1 MWLPHATLR
10 NPGTPIAAA
19 RIAGGRLVSLATAL
33 ILAGCSGT
41 VPGTISVAPASVT
54 PPASSSGAVS
64 GGTSAATS
72 STGPVGSPSVS
83 VQGLAGPTAGQPVE
97 PNPSLTP
104 GSTSSAVTQATIRTT
119 ICVSG
124 YTRTVR
130 PPASY
135 TSALKVRQ
143 IAQYGYADTNPHD
156 YEEDHL
162 ISLELG
168 GAPRDPANLWPEPW
182 TIVASNGNP
191 AGARVKD
198 RFENYLHAQVCTGR
212 LTLATAQR
220 QIARDWFD
228 AWIAA
233 GRP

>member
-1 MWLPHATLR
+1 MGSPR
-10 NPGTPIAAA
+10 GTV
-19 RIAGGRLVSLATAL
+19 RIAGAWLVSLVTAL
-33 ILAGCSGT
+33 VLAGCSGT
-41 VPGTISVAPASVT
+41 VPGTIGAAPASLAPSAPSSPVVATGT
-54 PPASSSGAVS
+54 P
-64 GGTSAATS
+64 AAIS
-72 STGPVGSPSVS
+72 STGAVGRPSAS
-83 VQGLAGPTAGQPVE
+83 VPGVAGPAAGQPVE

-135 TSALKVRQ
+135 TNALKVRQ
-143 IAQYGYADTNPHD
+143 IAQYGYADTNPRD

-220 QIARDWFD
+220 QIARDWFG